1 MNKEEFLRRLRQALA
16 GDVPPGVIEEN
27 IRYYDSYISGEVR
40 KGQSEEE
47 VIAAIGDP
55 RLIAKTIEE
64 TTEGA
69 GEGSYTDADE
79 RSGYGSYERNPYE
92 KNTYERNP
100 YETNRSFHMI
110 DLNKWYWKLLAVV
123 LVFSIISLI
132 ITVVGG
138 IFTLLAP
145 LIGPLFL
152 IWMVV
157 WIFRM
162 FNNRR

>member
-1 MNKEEFLRRLRQALA
+1 
-16 GDVPPGVIEEN
+16 
-27 IRYYDSYISGEVR
+27 
-40 KGQSEEE
+40 
-47 VIAAIGDP
+47 
-55 RLIAKTIEE
+55 
-64 TTEGA
+64 
-69 GEGSYTDADE
+69 
-79 RSGYGSYERNPYE
+79 
-92 KNTYERNP
+92 
-100 YETNRSFHMI
+100 MI

>member
-40 KGQSEEE
+40 KGQSEE
-47 VIAAIGDP
+47 
-55 RLIAKTIEE
+55 

-69 GEGSYTDADE
+69 GEGSYTDADD